1 MAGLQLLGLS
11 LQCHTDPTAVLDELH
26 GSQHYILD
34 YLTEEV
40 LRQQPEPVQKFLLYT
55 SISERLNASLCDAI
69 MERSGSQQILE
80 ELERANLFVVS
91 LDEYRHWYRYHGLFA
106 EALRYRLEGS
116 QAALVPT
123 LHLRASAWYEQQE
136 DYDEAVR
143 HALQARDFERAARLI
158 ERVAFMLSYRGSDP
172 VPLLPWLRQLPPA
185 FVRHRPY
192 LCLIYAQ
199 MLFLVAPPTEEAV
212 QHTCQGVPC
221 LPGMGRNWHMV
232 HAFCPFDKTREPC
245 ATQLAY
251 RDALNF
257 VSRYAFEH
265 GKMSSGRALQRDTYD
280 EIRLRYKIPAQMACN
295 VPRQVGATYKVLWT
309 KVKQNAALRKAGKTR
324 KRYKG
329 LDTPPKYVSPTLT
342 YNYQRDYS
350 LKPDKQVSILTLQ
363 GRVIL
368 PYTGYSKHIALIQH
382 DAHMGAA
389 RLWYDKPHK
398 QFYLLVSLEVEGT
411 EPTPETHKAVIGVD
425 VGQRYLAVTATTR
438 DETTFYSGKQV
449 RAKADHYARL
459 RKRLQKKGTRS
470 ATRRLVVISGRERRL
485 KQAVNHMISHRIV
498 DQHPHSLI
506 GLENLTAIRE
516 RTKRKH
522 GKQASKKQRRANQH
536 ASQWAF
542 AELGHL

>member
-1 MAGLQLLGLS
+1 MKQIITAKLKL
-11 LQCHTDPTAVLDELH
+11 HTDPA
-26 GSQHYILD
+26 Q
-34 YLTEEV
+34 
-40 LRQQPEPVQKFLLYT
+40 
-55 SISERLNASLCDAI
+55 
-69 MERSGSQQILE
+69 
-80 ELERANLFVVS
+80 
-91 LDEYRHWYRYHGLFA
+91 FA
-106 EALRYRLEGS
+106 ALR
-116 QAALVPT
+116 
-123 LHLRASAWYEQQE
+123 
-136 DYDEAVR
+136 
-143 HALQARDFERAARLI
+143 
-158 ERVAFMLSYRGSDP
+158 
-172 VPLLPWLRQLPPA
+172 
-185 FVRHRPY
+185 
-192 LCLIYAQ
+192 
-199 MLFLVAPPTEEAV
+199 
-212 QHTCQGVPC
+212 
-221 LPGMGRNWHMV
+221 
-232 HAFCPFDKTREPC
+232 

-295 VPRQVGATYKVLWT
+295 VPRQVGATYKVLWK

-329 LDTPPKYVSPTLT
+329 LDNPPTYVSPTLT

-363 GRVIL
+363 GRVIM

-411 EPTPETHKAVIGVD
+411 EPTPETHKAVVGVD

-470 ATRRLVVISGRERRL
+470 AIRRLVVISERERRL

-506 GLENLTAIRE
+506 GLENLTDIRE

-542 AELGHL
+542 AELHGYIAYKALLVGAMAVKVDAHHTSQACPMCGYTSRANRPHHSLLFVCQSCQYTLHADLVGARNIALRTLLIRQDWVSTGVLSVRPDVSDAEAKAARLSRYAELRWSPDTSPCLPGMG